1 MKNLPIAMKVAIPLI
16 GMIVTFTCSTV
27 FSVLQSKQQT
37 ELNAQLNDQ
46 VQPTIEKLDDA
57 YRDLYQVMLA
67 ANSLPQVTSEDE
79 IAYHTEEFHDNAKK
93 AVPRMKSA
101 QALYD
106 TGLLSQE
113 TYQNYVEL
121 IRETEAWLVVYQ
133 PLFAAPKD
141 TYRFFTLN
149 SLTLSNG
156 FESIREKLGNVRD
169 ELEKQQLSLRS
180 QMDASIALSGFV
192 VEVGVVIALLVGIAA
207 YWANRRYVVTPI
219 KNIEAAMDDIAQG
232 EGDLSQRI
240 TVESKDEIGHLADSF
255 NLFISKIHQTVEDV
269 IISSNA
275 VRADMENIKSLTQSL
290 AEFSGNQQQESE
302 LVATA
307 VHEMLA
313 TSETVRDNAN
323 VAANASH
330 SANREAD
337 QTNTILASTVESI
350 ESLSADIRNASDV
363 IDTLDLDVANIVS
376 ILDVIRGIADQTNL
390 LALNAAIEAARA
402 GEQGRGFA
410 VVAEE
415 VRSLASRTQ
424 ESTGEIQ
431 TMIERLQN
439 GAQQAVSVMESSQQ
453 SSGQMI
459 ATAGDASDSLD
470 KIRGSIESINDMN
483 TQIATAANE
492 QSNVSNEVN
501 VNIQRIADNSHQMVE
516 MVSSADNACLSL
528 SEQCQRLDKLVA
540 AFKV

>member
-16 GMIVTFTCSTV
+16 GMIITFTCSTI
-27 FSVLQSKQQT
+27 FSVWQSRHQT
-37 ELNAQLNDQ
+37 ELNAQLNDE
-46 VQPTIEKLDDA
+46 VQPTVEKLEDA

-67 ANSLPQVTSEDE
+67 ARTLPQVSSEEE
-79 IAYHTEEFHDNAKK
+79 IAYHTEEFYDNAKK

-106 TGLLSQE
+106 NGLLSQE
-113 TYQNYVEL
+113 SYANYTSLVS
-121 IRETEAWLVVYQ
+121 ETETWLSLYE
-133 PLFAAPKD
+133 PLFAEPSNA
-141 TYRFFTLN
+141 YRYFYAN
-149 SLTLSNG
+149 SATLSTG
-156 FESIREKLGNVRD
+156 FESIRAKLGNLRD
-169 ELEKQQLSLRS
+169 ELENVQQDLREHI
-180 QMDASIALSGFV
+180 DESIALTGLI
-192 VEVGVVIALLVGIAA
+192 VEIGVGIALLVGIAA
-207 YWANRRYVVTPI
+207 YWANRQYVVKPI
-219 KNIEAAMDDIAQG
+219 KDIEAAMQDIAQG

-240 TVESKDEIGHLADSF
+240 VMESKDEIGHLADSF

-275 VRADMENIKSLTQSL
+275 VRADMENIKSLTQTL
-290 AEFSGNQQQESE
+290 AEFSSNQQQESE

-307 VHEMLA
+307 VHQMLA

-323 VAANASH
+323 IAANASH
-330 SANREAD
+330 SANSESQ
-337 QTNTILASTVESI
+337 QTNTILTSTVNSI

-363 IDTLDLDVANIVS
+363 INTLDLDVANIVS

-439 GAQQAVSVMESSQQ
+439 GAQQAVSVMESSQN
-453 SSGQMI
+453 SSAQMI
-459 ATAGDASDSLD
+459 EKSGDASDSLD
-470 KIRGSIESINDMN
+470 KIRTSIESINDMN

-516 MVSSADNACLSL
+516 MVNSADNACLSL
-528 SEQCQRLDKLVA
+528 SDQCQRLDKLVA